1 MLKLACLTFQDQL
14 VWGAAV
20 EAIPCS
26 HQEFLDLAYEAYL
39 SECLASCPVHCG
51 SAWTG
56 KCEKFPARIV

>member
-39 SECLASCPVHCG
+39 S
-51 SAWTG
+51 
-56 KCEKFPARIV
+56 